1 MADAVKA
8 ARCSLGCLGVIVS
21 VGLWARPQYQVEE
34 YFRRHATLAEVL
46 AAEEF
51 YPLQQFYVV
60 PWKWD
65 FYGQHRRE
73 VTGPR
78 SWLASL
84 YRLYFW
90 LTFDI
95 GMHLV
100 IMTLV
105 QLLRSRR
112 GVLYFYR
119 YLMPWTVIHGWK
131 VVDKSYDMLIMEHE
145 LFRHSEIEI
154 FVKRSQLT
162 TTIPFVIE
170 LLRHFGGDTH
180 ALSLPTQER
189 LQTLG
194 MLDSLERCFGI
205 YTHHYPI
212 CVRRVLPDD
221 TLISMASSDD
231 EDYYAISIISYARP
245 NERQGFIRF
254 AEHLARTTAE
264 IFQARPHWG
273 KYCPIDA
280 ETVSNLYP
288 NLAEFRVL
296 CSRADPSG
304 RFRNQWV
311 SRLLFGEK

>member
-1 MADAVKA
+1 
-8 ARCSLGCLGVIVS
+8 
-21 VGLWARPQYQVEE
+21 
-34 YFRRHATLAEVL
+34 
-46 AAEEF
+46 
-51 YPLQQFYVV
+51 
-60 PWKWD
+60 
-65 FYGQHRRE
+65 
-73 VTGPR
+73 
-78 SWLASL
+78 
-84 YRLYFW
+84 
-90 LTFDI
+90 
-95 GMHLV
+95 
-100 IMTLV
+100 
-105 QLLRSRR
+105 
-112 GVLYFYR
+112 
-119 YLMPWTVIHGWK
+119 
-131 VVDKSYDMLIMEHE
+131 MLIMEHE